1 MGNCF
6 ASSAGTPNLTAT
18 DQLSSGIGRSQTTS
32 DSTISSSGNSL
43 FSLGSKSDGSFNE
56 GQILPSSNLRIFSFL
71 ELKSATK
78 NFRAEGLLGEGGF
91 GGVYK
96 GWINGTVVAVKK
108 LNAESSQGFEEWES
122 EVSFLGRLSHPNLVK
137 LLGYCWEGKELLL
150 VYEYMSKGS
159 LENHLFGRGSAVQPL
174 TWNLRLQ
181 IAIGAAKGLSFLH
194 ASKQVIYRDFKSSNI
209 LLDAFYNAKLSDFGL
224 AKMGPSASQ
233 SHLTTRVMGTY
244 GYAAP
249 EYVTTGHL
257 YVKSDVYG
265 FGVVLVE
272 ILTGLRALDPNRPS
286 EQFSLVNWVTPHLS
300 DRRTIR
306 KVMDPRLEGKY
317 PSDAAV
323 QTAHLALKCLVLEP
337 KCRPSMKEIIKIL
350 EEIETAD
357 EKPNHRPR
365 NPRIN
370 HKQQSSPLRPR

>member
-6 ASSAGTPNLTAT
+6 ASSANLTAT

-108 LNAESSQGFEEWES
+108 LNAESSQGFEEWELKA
-122 EVSFLGRLSHPNLVK
+122 FLSYTRQSKSYIETSNPRI
-137 LLGYCWEGKELLL
+137 YCWMRYK
-150 VYEYMSKGS
+150 
-159 LENHLFGRGSAVQPL
+159 
-174 TWNLRLQ
+174 
-181 IAIGAAKGLSFLH
+181 
-194 ASKQVIYRDFKSSNI
+194 DNI
-209 LLDAFYNAKLSDFGL
+209 IFC
-224 AKMGPSASQ
+224 Q
-233 SHLTTRVMGTY
+233 
-244 GYAAP
+244 
-249 EYVTTGHL
+249 EGHL

-337 KCRPSMKEIIKIL
+337 KCRPSMKEVIKIL